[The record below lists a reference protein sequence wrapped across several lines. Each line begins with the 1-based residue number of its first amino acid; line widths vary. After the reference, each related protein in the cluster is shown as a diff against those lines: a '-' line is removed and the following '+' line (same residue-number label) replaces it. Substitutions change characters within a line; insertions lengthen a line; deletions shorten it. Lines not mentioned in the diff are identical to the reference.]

1 LKDSFLDETKHLS
14 LCEAIDRILNKGAV
28 VFGEVM
34 ISVANVDLV
43 YIALQVVV
51 SSIETLHES
60 MPGNFHNTPPVR
72 LGVRGVAEV
81 GVSIQHEVMNN
92 EVQRRAGG

>member
-14 LCEAIDRILNKGAV
+14 LCEAIDRVLNKGAV

-60 MPGNFHNTPPVR
+60 MPGDYHNTPPVR
-72 LGVRGVAEV
+72 LGVRGVA
-81 GVSIQHEVMNN
+81 GADVSVREK
-92 EVQRRAGG
+92 

>member
-1 LKDSFLDETKHLS
+1 MPYFSLDETEHLS
-14 LCEAIDRILNKGAV
+14 LCEAIDRVLNKGAV

-60 MPGNFHNTPPVR
+60 MPGNSHNTPPVR
-72 LGVRGVAEV
+72 LGVRGVA
-81 GVSIQHEVMNN
+81 GASVSVREK
-92 EVQRRAGG
+92 